1 MFSFSIVLSIQY
13 RINGLPS
20 CKAFFHFMQ
29 MKAQEIGSEKVV
41 DFSPRAKFIA
51 ITIDELVLIPIAMW
65 IVYIFKPE
73 WFLVA
78 TVLLVIGA
86 AVFVAAKYYLV
97 YPSLLDE
104 ARPFYELEGMT
115 GTVIEEVTQIA
126 GKIRVGAEI
135 WEARCDVGTISKG
148 SEVVVLKRESMKV
161 RVESLVNRSAKN

>member
-1 MFSFSIVLSIQY
+1 
-13 RINGLPS
+13 
-20 CKAFFHFMQ
+20 MQ

-148 SEVVVLKRESMKV
+148 SEVVVLRRESMKV

>member
-1 MFSFSIVLSIQY
+1 
-13 RINGLPS
+13 
-20 CKAFFHFMQ
+20 

-148 SEVVVLKRESMKV
+148 SEVVVLRRESMKV

>member
-1 MFSFSIVLSIQY
+1 M
-13 RINGLPS
+13 
-20 CKAFFHFMQ
+20 
-29 MKAQEIGSEKVV
+29 V

-78 TVLLVIGA
+78 TVLLIIGA

-135 WEARCDVGTISKG
+135 WEARCDVGPISKG

-161 RVESLVNRSAKN
+161 RVESLSNRSAKN

>member
-1 MFSFSIVLSIQY
+1 M
-13 RINGLPS
+13 
-20 CKAFFHFMQ
+20 
-29 MKAQEIGSEKVV
+29 V

-148 SEVVVLKRESMKV
+148 SEVVVLRRESMKV